1 MEDILTHEGEADE
14 RREKFQA
21 FINERNFRE
30 AKNFLSTLNVV
41 DIANLIDGLDPQ
53 TGVAL
58 YRMLPKDVA
67 AEVFAKFDPEQQE
80 AIIYAS
86 TDTEI
91 RELIEDMFLDD
102 TVDLLEEMPSGV
114 VSRILE
120 NTGHSDRSMI
130 NQLLKYPDS
139 SAGSIMTTEYIS
151 LKKEMTVSSAI
162 DKIKRVGIQSETIYI
177 LYVTDENR
185 ILEGILSLRDL
196 IVADDS
202 KRVGELMR
210 EDVIYAYTLDD
221 KEEVANIFKK
231 YSFEALPIVDQE
243 KRIVGIVTVDD
254 ILDVIEEEVTEDFQ
268 IMAATTPTD
277 KPYLE
282 TGIFALSKHRI
293 LWLLILMISATITQ
307 KIIYNY
313 ENILQNV
320 TFLSGFIPMLM
331 DTGGNSGSQS
341 STLIIRGLATGDI
354 KSRDWYRV
362 VFKEVRVAMVCGLA
376 LAVINYFKIIYLD
389 GIPSNVAL
397 VVSLTLVCAVM
408 IAKIVGAILPM
419 VAIKIK
425 VDPAIMASPLITTI
439 ADALSLMVYF
449 IIARNIMS
457 I

>member
-21 FINERNFRE
+21 LIDERNFRE

-162 DKIKRVGIQSETIYI
+162 DKIKREGIQSETIYI

>member
-21 FINERNFRE
+21 FIDERNFRE

-162 DKIKRVGIQSETIYI
+162 DKIKREGIQSETIYI

-202 KRVGELMR
+202 KRVDELMR

>member
-30 AKNFLSTLNVV
+30 AKNFLSTMNVV

-162 DKIKRVGIQSETIYI
+162 DKIKREGIQSETIYI

>member
-21 FINERNFRE
+21 FIDERNFRE

-162 DKIKRVGIQSETIYI
+162 DKIKREGIQSETIYI

-221 KEEVANIFKK
+221 KEEVANIFIK
-231 YSFEALPIVDQE
+231 YSFEARPIVDQE

>member
-21 FINERNFRE
+21 FIDERNFRE

-130 NQLLKYPDS
+130 NQLLKYPNS

-162 DKIKRVGIQSETIYI
+162 DKIKREGIQSETIYI

>member
-21 FINERNFRE
+21 LIDERNFRE

-114 VSRILE
+114 VGRILE

-162 DKIKRVGIQSETIYI
+162 DKIKREGIQSETIYI

-282 TGIFALSKHRI
+282 TGIFVLSKHRI

>member
-21 FINERNFRE
+21 FIDERNFRE

-162 DKIKRVGIQSETIYI
+162 DKIKREGIQSETIYI

-362 VFKEVRVAMVCGLA
+362 IFKEVRVAMVCGLA

>member
-21 FINERNFRE
+21 FIDERNFRE

-162 DKIKRVGIQSETIYI
+162 DKIKREGIQSETIYI

-376 LAVINYFKIIYLD
+376 LAVINYFKIYLD

>member
-162 DKIKRVGIQSETIYI
+162 DKIKREGIQSETIYI

-439 ADALSLMVYF
+439 VDALSLMVYF

>member
-21 FINERNFRE
+21 FIDERNFRE

-162 DKIKRVGIQSETIYI
+162 DKIKREGIQSETIYI

-210 EDVIYAYTLDD
+210 EDVIYA
-221 KEEVANIFKK
+221 
-231 YSFEALPIVDQE
+231 
-243 KRIVGIVTVDD
+243 
-254 ILDVIEEEVTEDFQ
+254 
-268 IMAATTPTD
+268 
-277 KPYLE
+277 
-282 TGIFALSKHRI
+282 
-293 LWLLILMISATITQ
+293 
-307 KIIYNY
+307 
-313 ENILQNV
+313 
-320 TFLSGFIPMLM
+320 
-331 DTGGNSGSQS
+331 
-341 STLIIRGLATGDI
+341 
-354 KSRDWYRV
+354 
-362 VFKEVRVAMVCGLA
+362 
-376 LAVINYFKIIYLD
+376 
-389 GIPSNVAL
+389 
-397 VVSLTLVCAVM
+397 
-408 IAKIVGAILPM
+408 
-419 VAIKIK
+419 
-425 VDPAIMASPLITTI
+425 
-439 ADALSLMVYF
+439 
-449 IIARNIMS
+449 
-457 I
+457 

>member
-1 MEDILTHEGEADE
+1 
-14 RREKFQA
+14 
-21 FINERNFRE
+21 
-30 AKNFLSTLNVV
+30 
-41 DIANLIDGLDPQ
+41 
-53 TGVAL
+53 
-58 YRMLPKDVA
+58 
-67 AEVFAKFDPEQQE
+67 
-80 AIIYAS
+80 
-86 TDTEI
+86 
-91 RELIEDMFLDD
+91 
-102 TVDLLEEMPSGV
+102 
-114 VSRILE
+114 
-120 NTGHSDRSMI
+120 
-130 NQLLKYPDS
+130 
-139 SAGSIMTTEYIS
+139 MTTEYIS

-162 DKIKRVGIQSETIYI
+162 DKIKREGIQSETIYI

-185 ILEGILSLRDL
+185 ILKGILSLRDL

>member
-21 FINERNFRE
+21 FIDERNFRE

-162 DKIKRVGIQSETIYI
+162 DKIKREGIQSETIYI

-362 VFKEVRVAMVCGLA
+362 VFKELRVAMVCGLA

>member
-21 FINERNFRE
+21 FIDERNFRE

-67 AEVFAKFDPEQQE
+67 AEVFAKFDPEQHE

-162 DKIKRVGIQSETIYI
+162 DKIKREGIQSETIYI

>member
-162 DKIKRVGIQSETIYI
+162 DKIKREGIQSETIYI

-362 VFKEVRVAMVCGLA
+362 VFKELRVAMVCGLA

>member
-162 DKIKRVGIQSETIYI
+162 DKIKREGIQSETIYI

>member
-21 FINERNFRE
+21 FIDERNFRE

-67 AEVFAKFDPEQQE
+67 AEVFARFDPEQQE

-162 DKIKRVGIQSETIYI
+162 DKIKREGIQSETIYI

>member
-21 FINERNFRE
+21 FIDERNFRE

-120 NTGHSDRSMI
+120 NTGHNDRSMI

-162 DKIKRVGIQSETIYI
+162 DKIKREGIQSETIYI

>member
-21 FINERNFRE
+21 FIDERNFRE

-162 DKIKRVGIQSETIYI
+162 DKIKREGIQSETIYI

-185 ILEGILSLRDL
+185 ILEGILSLRDI